1 MAKGLGADVPFFL
14 RCIPSLALGIG
25 EILEPLEN
33 WHEIWYVVVKP
44 ALDISTAW
52 AFEKLKLELTT
63 GVDKYIKNIL
73 VKNRAA
79 LFQVLENDLE
89 KVTSA
94 SYPIIE
100 TIKRRLL
107 EAGAEG
113 ALMTGSGPSVF
124 GVFPSS
130 KSAISAKKDIISQDL
145 GDVFLATHWERPRDS
160 DIYLS

>member
-1 MAKGLGADVPFFL
+1 
-14 RCIPSLALGIG
+14 
-25 EILEPLEN
+25 
-33 WHEIWYVVVKP
+33 VKP
-44 ALDISTAW
+44 AIQIPTAW
-52 AFEKLKLELTT
+52 AFGNLKMELTT
-63 GVDKYIKNIL
+63 GQDKYIKNFS
-73 VKNRAA
+73 VNNRAA
-79 LFQVLENDLE
+79 LFQILENDLE

-130 KSAISAKKDIISQDL
+130 NSAISAKKNIISQDL
-145 GDVFLATHWERPRDS
+145 GDVFLATHWQRPQDS